1 MVDSH
6 YVVTV
11 IEARTGRMRR
21 MVIEER
27 NLSTGTEFR
36 MDGGFPRMEDRDRF
50 ETLASNVT
58 DTVLNLTENPSE
70 VSIQDV
76 GSRRY

>member
-27 NLSTGTEFR
+27 NLSAGTEFH

-50 ETLASNVT
+50 ETLAGNVT

-70 VSIQDV
+70 VSIRDI
-76 GSRRY
+76 GSKRY

>member
-1 MVDSH
+1 MADSH

-27 NLSTGTEFR
+27 NLSAGTEFR
-36 MDGGFPRMEDRDRF
+36 MDEGFPQIRDRDRF
-50 ETLASNVT
+50 EVLAGNVT

-70 VSIQDV
+70 VSIRDV
-76 GSRRY
+76 GSKRY

>member
-21 MVIEER
+21 IVIEER
-27 NLSTGTEFR
+27 NLSAGTEFR
-36 MDGGFPRMEDRDRF
+36 MDGGFPQIRDRDRF
-50 ETLASNVT
+50 EVLAGNVT

-70 VSIQDV
+70 VSIRDV
-76 GSRRY
+76 GSKRY